1 MFWEVFCEKIERK
14 FAIGYV
20 SMKYKIKNYQQNDI
34 HLPTTREK
42 YPYMTKVAPKCTGM
56 TVFIQLK
63 KFSSWVNRNSLLINK
78 DYPETN

>member
-1 MFWEVFCEKIERK
+1 MTFTYRQPGK
-14 FAIGYV
+14 
-20 SMKYKIKNYQQNDI
+20 SI
-34 HLPTTREK
+34 H
-42 YPYMTKVAPKCTGM
+42 PYMTKVAPKCTGM

>member
-1 MFWEVFCEKIERK
+1 MTF
-14 FAIGYV
+14 
-20 SMKYKIKNYQQNDI
+20 
-34 HLPTTREK
+34 HLPTTGEK
-42 YPYMTKVAPKCTGM
+42 HPYMTKVAPKCTGM

>member
-1 MFWEVFCEKIERK
+1 
-14 FAIGYV
+14 
-20 SMKYKIKNYQQNDI
+20 MKYKMKNIGKMTSN
-34 HLPTTREK
+34 LPTTGEK
-42 YPYMTKVAPKCTGM
+42 HPYMTKVAPKCTGM

>member
-1 MFWEVFCEKIERK
+1 
-14 FAIGYV
+14 
-20 SMKYKIKNYQQNDI
+20 MKYKIKNYQQNDI

-78 DYPETN
+78 DYPEKLKKNKRTDIRFHLFPRYNKHK

>member
-1 MFWEVFCEKIERK
+1 MTF
-14 FAIGYV
+14 
-20 SMKYKIKNYQQNDI
+20 

-42 YPYMTKVAPKCTGM
+42 HPYMTKVAPKCTGM